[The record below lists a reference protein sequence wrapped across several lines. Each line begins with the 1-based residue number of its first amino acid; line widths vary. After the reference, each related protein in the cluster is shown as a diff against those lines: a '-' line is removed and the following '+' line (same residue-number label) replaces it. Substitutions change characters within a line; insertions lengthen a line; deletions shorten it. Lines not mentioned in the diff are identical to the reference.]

1 MYESDKELKQIEG
14 MLEKIAFRKIA
25 LQLSITEKQV
35 EATVQLLDE
44 GATIPFI
51 SRYRKEMTNSLDE
64 VQIANIRDEME
75 RLRALEKRREAI
87 IESIDTQ
94 GKLTSEL
101 LEQLRTAETLNQL
114 EDIYLPYKPKR
125 RTRATIA
132 RQKGLEPLAE
142 LIFKQNKIDL
152 EKEAAHFISEEKEVK
167 TTEEALDGARDI
179 MAEWINENSEA
190 RESIRNLF
198 KRAATIKSR
207 VLKGKEESGEKFK
220 DYFEW
225 EELLMTCPSHRLLAI
240 RRGESEEV
248 LSIHIAP
255 PESDALEI
263 LNNQFI
269 ISNNESAEQVK
280 LAIDDSYNRMLQSS
294 IESEMRM
301 LTKELADEKAVLV
314 FAENLRELMLASPLG
329 QKAILAIDPGF
340 RTGCKVVALDK
351 QGKLLE
357 DTVIYPHEQNKI
369 FHSKEVV
376 LNLCKKHHLEAIAIG
391 NGTAGRETETFIR
404 GMAELP
410 KDIHIIMVNES
421 GASIY
426 SASDVAREE
435 FPDKD
440 VTVRG
445 AVSIGRR
452 LADPLAEL
460 VKIDAK
466 SIGVGQYQHDV
477 DQYLLKKKLDEVVE
491 SCVNKVGV
499 EVNTASKQLLTY
511 VSGLGPQLARN
522 IVEYRNENGPFKSRK
537 ELLKVP
543 RMGEKAFE
551 QSAGFLRI
559 ASGKNPLDK
568 SAVHP
573 ESYDIVEKMAADLNA
588 SVEKLMSD
596 KELRKQIVLKKYE
609 TEKVGLPTLTD
620 ILNELDKP
628 GRDPRKI
635 FEVFK
640 FDDSVHEIK
649 DLRVGM
655 RLPGIVTNVTNFGA
669 FVDIGVHQ
677 DGLVHISQLSDIFVD
692 DPNKVVKVQQQVQ
705 VTVTEVDTQRKRI
718 ALSMKTGA
726 NNAGST
732 KSSKQAQPEIG
743 SDFASQ
749 LAALK
754 NKFGK

>member
-1 MYESDKELKQIEG
+1 MSEINFYK
-14 MLEKIAFRKIA
+14 KIA
-25 LQLSITEKQV
+25 LKLGVREQQV
-35 EATVQLLDE
+35 SSTINLLDE

-51 SRYRKEMTNSLDE
+51 SRYRKEMTGSLDE
-64 VQIANIRDEME
+64 VQVADIRYEIE

-87 IESIDTQ
+87 LESIESQ
-94 GKLTSEL
+94 GKLTPEL
-101 LEQLRTAETLNQL
+101 ITQIRAAETLTTL

-125 RTRATIA
+125 KTRATLA
-132 RQKGLEPLAE
+132 KEKGLEPLAT
-142 LIFKQNKIDL
+142 LIFEQGKINIST
-152 EKEAAHFISEEKEVK
+152 EAGNYLSEEKEVK
-167 TTEEALDGARDI
+167 SVEEALAGARDI
-179 MAEWINENSEA
+179 IAEWVNENAEA
-190 RESIRNLF
+190 RDKIRNLF
-198 KRAATIKSR
+198 KREATIRSK
-207 VLKGKEESGEKFK
+207 VLKGKEEVGEKFK
-220 DYFEW
+220 DYFDW
-225 EELLMTCPSHRLLAI
+225 EEPLMSCPSHRLLAI

-248 LSIHIAP
+248 LSIFIAP
-255 PESDALEI
+255 PEENALDI
-263 LNNQFI
+263 LHKQFLKGNNAA
-269 ISNNESAEQVK
+269 AEQVK
-280 LAIDDSYNRMLQSS
+280 LATTDSYERMMQSS

-301 LTKELADEKAVLV
+301 MTKELADEKAIQV
-314 FAENLRELMLASPLG
+314 FADNLRELLLASPLG

-357 DTVIYPHEQNKI
+357 DTVIYPHELNKL
-369 FHSKEVV
+369 FHSKQTV
-376 LNLCKKHHLEAIAIG
+376 LALCAKHNLEAIAIG
-391 NGTAGRETETFIR
+391 NGTAGRETETFVRSIE
-404 GMAELP
+404 ELP
-410 KDIHIIMVNES
+410 KDIHVMMVNES

-440 VTVRG
+440 ITVRG

-491 SCVNKVGV
+491 SSVNKVGV

-551 QSAGFLRI
+551 QAAGFMRI
-559 ASGKNPLDK
+559 SNGKHPLDK

-573 ESYDIVEKMAADLNA
+573 ESYHIVEKMAADLNCTI
-588 SVEKLMSD
+588 EQLMSD
-596 KELRKQIVLKKYE
+596 KELRKQISLQKYVTE
-609 TEKVGLPTLTD
+609 TTGLPTLTD
-620 ILNELDKP
+620 IMSELDKP
-628 GRDPRKI
+628 GRDPRKS
-635 FEVFK
+635 FEVFR
-640 FDDSVHEIK
+640 FDDTVHEIK
-649 DLRVGM
+649 DLRIGM
-655 RLPGIVTNVTNFGA
+655 RLSGIVTNVTNFGA

-677 DGLVHISQLSDIFVD
+677 DGLVHISQLSDTFID
-692 DPNKVVKVQQQVQ
+692 DPNKVVKVQQQVT
-705 VTVTEVDTQRKRI
+705 VTVTEVDVQRKRI
-718 ALSMKTGA
+718 ALSMKGNGVTNSPSVPKPSLVNNNKKGKAEPPA
-726 NNAGST
+726 N
-732 KSSKQAQPEIG
+732 
-743 SDFASQ
+743 DFASQ

-754 NKFGK
+754 DKFK